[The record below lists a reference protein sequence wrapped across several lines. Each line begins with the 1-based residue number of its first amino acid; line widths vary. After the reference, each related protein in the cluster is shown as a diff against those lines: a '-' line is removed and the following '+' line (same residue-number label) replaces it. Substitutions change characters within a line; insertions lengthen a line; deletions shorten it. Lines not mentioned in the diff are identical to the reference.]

1 MTGSDAYKSSLVAP
15 YNWLYR
21 PIVAD
26 MNQGLFSSELE
37 SLDWNYV
44 EPDRTGCRMKYQ
56 SREGSTRWTVASW
69 VNEDEFPA

>member
-1 MTGSDAYKSSLVAP
+1 
-15 YNWLYR
+15 
-21 PIVAD
+21 